1 MEVLSKEEFSRRL
14 LRDQRKRKVKVR
26 QEKEREIIAYL
37 ASQKGK

>member
-14 LRDQRKRKVKVR
+14 LRDQRKRKVKAR
-26 QEKEREIIAYL
+26 LETEREIIAYL